1 MRFAHDDDTIVA
13 PITPPGR
20 SGVGTVRISGEKAL
34 SIIEG
39 LSQRDRESFK
49 PWRAVLSKIF
59 DPERGLL
66 IDSAIVT
73 YYRSPKSYT
82 GEDVVEISSH
92 GNPIILSAICD
103 GAIFLGA
110 RVAEAGEFTKR
121 AFLKGKMDL
130 SQAEA
135 VQELIAAS
143 TMLSAAAARK
153 RLEGG
158 LKDAVT
164 RTRERLLESLMHL
177 EAAVD
182 FPEEELEILSKGKIG
197 ELLSE
202 ALGGVD
208 ELLSTYRAGRVL
220 AEGAKIAIAGKPN
233 VGKSSLLN
241 CFLREERAIVSPR
254 PGTTRDF
261 ISEMRHIRGIPLKFI
276 DTAGIRSGGVNDV
289 ESEGVSRARKI
300 IGDADLVLLVI
311 DGSSALSE
319 EDDAAREEIS
329 GKQFILVVNKKDLGI
344 VEPGERF
351 GATDGCCGSVSVSA
365 KSREGVEE
373 LESRIYSAILGEE
386 ALTSVEVLVGNMRQ
400 KEMLEK
406 AKGYIEDAIGGAL
419 EGLSPEFISLEVRD
433 AASALGEIVGDIT
446 TEDILEKIFSS
457 FCIGK

>member
-39 LSQRDRESFK
+39 LSQRDRVSFK
-49 PWRAVLSKIF
+49 PRRAVLSKIV
-59 DPERGLL
+59 DPESGLL

-135 VQELIAAS
+135 VQELIAAG

-164 RTRERLLESLMHL
+164 STRERLLESLMHL

-197 ELLSE
+197 ELLSG

-208 ELLSTYRAGRVL
+208 ELLSTFRAGRVL
-220 AEGAKIAIAGKPN
+220 AEGAKIAIVGKPN

-311 DGSSALSE
+311 DGSSALSQ

-329 GKQFILVVNKKDLGI
+329 GKQFLLVVNKKDLGI
-344 VEPGERF
+344 VEHGERF
-351 GATDGCCGSVSVSA
+351 GANDGCCGSVSVSA

-373 LESRIYSAILGEE
+373 LESCIYSAILGEE

-433 AASALGEIVGDIT
+433 AASALGEIVGEIT

>member
-39 LSQRDRESFK
+39 LSQRDRVSFK
-49 PWRAVLSKIF
+49 PRRAVLSKIV
-59 DPERGLL
+59 DPESGLL

-135 VQELIAAS
+135 VQELIAAG

-164 RTRERLLESLMHL
+164 STRERLLESLMHL

-197 ELLSE
+197 ELLSG

-208 ELLSTYRAGRVL
+208 ELLSTFRAGRVL
-220 AEGAKIAIAGKPN
+220 AEGAKIAIVGKPN

-311 DGSSALSE
+311 DGSSALSQ

-329 GKQFILVVNKKDLGI
+329 GKQFLLVVNKKDLGI
-344 VEPGERF
+344 VEHGERF
-351 GATDGCCGSVSVSA
+351 GANDGCCGSVSVSA

-373 LESRIYSAILGEE
+373 LESCIYSAILGEE

-406 AKGYIEDAIGGAL
+406 AKGYIEDAIGGAH

-433 AASALGEIVGDIT
+433 AASALGEIVGEIT

>member
-34 SIIEG
+34 SILAG
-39 LSQRDRESFK
+39 LSQQDRERFK
-49 PWRAVLSKIF
+49 PRRAVLSKIF
-59 DPERGLL
+59 DPESGLV
-66 IDSAIVT
+66 IDRAIVT
-73 YYRSPKSYT
+73 YYQSPKSYT
-82 GEDVVEISSH
+82 GEDVVEISPH

-103 GAIFLGA
+103 GAIYLGA

-135 VQELIAAS
+135 VQELIAAG

-158 LKDAVT
+158 LKEAVT

-202 ALGGVD
+202 ALGGIE
-208 ELLSTYRAGRVL
+208 ELLATFRAGRVL
-220 AEGAKIAIAGKPN
+220 AEGAKIAIVGKPN

-276 DTAGIRSGGVNDV
+276 DTAGIRSEDGDDV

-300 IGDADLVLLVI
+300 IGDADLLLLVI
-311 DGSSALSE
+311 DGSGALSE

-344 VEPGERF
+344 VEQAERF

-365 KSREGVEE
+365 KSREGMEE
-373 LESRIYSAILGEE
+373 LENRIYRAILGEE
-386 ALTSVEVLVGNMRQ
+386 ALTSIEVMVGNMRQ

-406 AKGYIEDAIGGAL
+406 AKGYIEAAIGGAL

-433 AASALGEIVGDIT
+433 AASALGEIVGEIT